1 MRLAT
6 LREGGR
12 DGTLILVDG
21 LRKRAVVAT
30 RVAPTLQAA
39 LDNWERAA
47 PDLDELQRELDHGHP
62 PAAFPLDPARLAAP
76 LPRAYQWAD
85 GSAYLSHVERV
96 RRARGA
102 EMPPGLL
109 TDPLMYQGGSDGFL
123 APTDPIPLLD
133 ESWGLDFEAEVA
145 VITGDVPMGAT
156 PEEARQRIRLVLLVN
171 DVSLRN
177 LVPAELAKGFGFFQ
191 SKPASALSPFALTPD
206 ELGAAWDGAKLKMP
220 LKITLNGVGFGRPNA
235 GEGMQFDF
243 PRLIAHAAKTRA
255 LAAGSIIGSGTVS
268 NQNAAVGFACI
279 AERRAVET
287 VELGAPRTPFLT
299 HGDRVRI
306 EAVAED
312 GSSPFGAIEQE
323 VVRTTGAGGLQRQDP
338 DFQNR
343 GRRAM
348 K

>member
-1 MRLAT
+1 MRLAS
-6 LREGGR
+6 LRQGGR
-12 DGTLILVDG
+12 DGTLILVD
-21 LRKRAVVAT
+21 RAGAHAVLAT
-30 RVAPTLQAA
+30 RIAPTLQAA
-39 LDNWERAA
+39 LDTWERAG
-47 PDLDELQRELDHGHP
+47 PELLQLQRQLDRGGL
-62 PAAFPLDPARLAAP
+62 AEAFPLDVGQLAAP

-123 APTDPIPLLD
+123 APTDPIALQD

-145 VITGDVPMGAT
+145 VVTGDVPMGTT
-156 PEEARQRIRLVLLVN
+156 PQEARGLIRLVLLVN

-191 SKPASALSPFALTPD
+191 SKPASALSPVALTPD
-206 ELGAAWDGAKLKMP
+206 ELGDAWDGARLKMP
-220 LKITLNGVGFGRPNA
+220 LEVRLNGEEFGRPDA
-235 GEGMQFDF
+235 GADLQFDF
-243 PRLIAHAAKTRA
+243 PRLIAHAAKTRG
-255 LAAGSIIGSGTVS
+255 LGAGSIIGSGTVS
-268 NQNAAVGFACI
+268 NADPAVGFACI

-299 HGDRVRI
+299 PGDRVRI
-306 EAVAED
+306 EAVAAD

-323 VVRTTGAGGLQRQDP
+323 VARTSGGVRTTVAH
-338 DFQNR
+338 
-343 GRRAM
+343 
-348 K
+348 

>member
-1 MRLAT
+1 MRLAS
-6 LREGGR
+6 LRQGGR
-12 DGTLILVDG
+12 DGTLILID
-21 LRKRAVVAT
+21 RAGARAALAT

-39 LDNWERAA
+39 LDTWERAA
-47 PDLDELQRELDHGHP
+47 PELLQLQRQLDRGGL
-62 PAAFPLDPARLAAP
+62 AEAFPLDVSQLAAP

-109 TDPLMYQGGSDGFL
+109 ADPLMYQGGSDGFL
-123 APTDPIPLLD
+123 APTDPIPLRD

-145 VITGDVPMGAT
+145 VVTGDVPMGTT
-156 PEEARQRIRLVLLVN
+156 PQDARGLIRLVLLVN

-206 ELGAAWDGAKLKMP
+206 ELGDSWDGARLRMP
-220 LKITLNGVGFGRPNA
+220 LKVLLNGEEFGRPDA
-235 GEGMQFDF
+235 GADLQFDF
-243 PRLIAHAAKTRA
+243 PRLIAHAAKTRG
-255 LAAGSIIGSGTVS
+255 LGAGSIIGSGTVS
-268 NQNAAVGFACI
+268 NADPAVGFACI

-287 VELGAPRTPFLT
+287 VELGAPRTPFLA

-306 EAVAED
+306 EAVASD
-312 GSSPFGAIEQE
+312 GSSPFGAIDQE
-323 VVRTTGAGGLQRQDP
+323 VARTSGGVRTTVAH
-338 DFQNR
+338 
-343 GRRAM
+343 
-348 K
+348 

>member
-6 LREGGR
+6 LRQGGR
-12 DGTLILVDG
+12 DGTPILVDRDG
-21 LRKRAVVAT
+21 RRAVTAAA
-30 RVAPTLQAA
+30 VAPSLQAA
-39 LDNWERAA
+39 LDEWQRVA
-47 PDLDELQRELDHGHP
+47 PELDALQQRLDRGK
-62 PAAFPLDPARLAAP
+62 AAEAFSLDPTRLAAP

-85 GSAYLSHVERV
+85 GSAYLPHVERV

-102 EMPPGLL
+102 ELPPSLL

-145 VITGDVPMGAT
+145 VVTGDVPMGVT
-156 PEEARQRIRLVLLVN
+156 PEAARRFIRLVLLVN

-220 LKITLNGVGFGRPNA
+220 LKITLNGVEFGRPNA
-235 GEGMQFDF
+235 GEDLQFDF

-268 NQNAAVGFACI
+268 NRDPAVGFACI
-279 AERRAVET
+279 AERRAVEA
-287 VELGAPRTPFLT
+287 VELGAPQTPFLAP
-299 HGDRVRI
+299 GDRVRI

-312 GSSPFGAIEQE
+312 GASPFGAIEQE
-323 VVRTTGAGGLQRQDP
+323 VMRVSGGGS
-338 DFQNR
+338 F
-343 GRRAM
+343 AE
-348 K
+348 KASS